1 MNRVKKFIKKPKL
14 LLLKL
19 DKMGI
24 IRMSDKEYLK
34 CRYFSELE
42 KELDLTSPLTF
53 NEKLQW
59 LKLYDRNPLYTK
71 LVDKYEVREYIEK
84 KIGKEYL
91 IPLIGLYD
99 AFEDI
104 DFKKLPNQFVIK
116 CTHDSG
122 SVVICK
128 NKKEFNL
135 KKAKRKIQKAMR
147 RNYFYLGREWP
158 YKNVKPKIIIEKY
171 MEDKVDKE
179 LIDYK
184 VYAFNGKAEYVM
196 ACFDRFNG
204 GTKFF
209 YFDKEW
215 NIQKDLS
222 KDGIIYGDKIKLR
235 KPVNLNKMF
244 EFASILS
251 KDIPFVRVDF
261 YEVEGKLYFGELTF
275 FPSSGFDNTREK
287 KTELIFS
294 DRIGDINEINRICNK
309 QKGK

>member
-14 LLLKL
+14 LLMKL

-158 YKNVKPKIIIEKY
+158 YKNLKPKIIIEKY
-171 MEDKVDKE
+171 MEDKKTNE

-184 VYAFNGKAEYVM
+184 IMCFNGKPEFSFTCTERYNEGLKVTF
-196 ACFDRFNG
+196 FDLNWKKMPFERHYPSSNKKIEKPLNYELML
-204 GTKFF
+204 KFS
-209 YFDKEW
+209 K
-215 NIQKDLS
+215 KLS
-222 KDGIIYGDKIKLR
+222 E
-235 KPVNLNKMF
+235 N
-244 EFASILS
+244 
-251 KDIPFVRVDF
+251 IPFVRVDW
-261 YEVEGKLYFGELTF
+261 YEINGKLYFGELTF
-275 FPSSGFDNTREK
+275 YPGSGFEEFTPIDWDK
-287 KTELIFS
+287 K
-294 DRIGDINEINRICNK
+294 IGEMINLK
-309 QKGK
+309 